1 VVKESEAKRRYFLEL
16 GGSMALYVLA
26 IAGPLSL
33 AGSMEQGLARTLL
46 LVAPAISVFV
56 VVWVIARQFRR
67 MDEFVRLRSLEGI
80 AVAGAVTAGLA
91 LTYGLLETVGFPRL
105 SMFWVWGSM
114 GFVWGTHS
122 CLRSVF
128 AR

>member
-1 VVKESEAKRRYFLEL
+1 MKESEAKRRYFLEL

-33 AGSMEQGLARTLL
+33 AGSMEHGLARTLL
-46 LVAPAISVFV
+46 LIAPAISVFV

-67 MDEFVRLRSLEGI
+67 MDEFIRLRSLESI
-80 AVAGAVTAGLA
+80 AFAGAVTAGLA

-128 AR
+128 TR

>member
-1 VVKESEAKRRYFLEL
+1 MKESEAKRRYFLEL

-33 AGSMEQGLARTLL
+33 AESMEPGLARTLL
-46 LVAPAISVFV
+46 LIAPAISVFV

-67 MDEFVRLRSLEGI
+67 MDEFIRLRSLESI

-91 LTYGLLETVGFPRL
+91 LTYGLLESVGFPRL

-122 CLRSVF
+122 CLRCVF
-128 AR
+128 SR

>member
-1 VVKESEAKRRYFLEL
+1 VKESEAKRRYFLEL

-114 GFVWGTHS
+114 GFV
-122 CLRSVF
+122 
-128 AR
+128 